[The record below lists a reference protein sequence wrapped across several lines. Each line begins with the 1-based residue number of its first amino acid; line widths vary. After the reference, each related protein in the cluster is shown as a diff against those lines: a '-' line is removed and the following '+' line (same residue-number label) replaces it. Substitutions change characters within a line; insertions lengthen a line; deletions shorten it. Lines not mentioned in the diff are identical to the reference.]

1 MKTIFDLASSQ
12 GFIDHDDLQEI
23 NNDNCP
29 GIFRPELIFKN
40 GMKVNRHWHC
50 DVCGKM
56 IDEYELIRIS
66 DSIYIENLINSSSVD
81 DEEGGFDEIEAYE
94 HACEVEEERYQ
105 NSF

>member
-29 GIFRPELIFKN
+29 GIFRPELIFRN
-40 GMKVNRHWHC
+40 GLIKDRHWHC
-50 DVCGKM
+50 DICGMM
-56 IDEYELIRIS
+56 ITELELVNIS
-66 DSIYIENLINSSSVD
+66 EAA
-81 DEEGGFDEIEAYE
+81 ECEGGFDEIEAYE